1 MIHEQLHAL
10 GNVLGNVKRSKM
22 VDLMNEIRY
31 KKIYRYDNIDEDLK
45 GKSVQWIIEA
55 TNHSKFSSLSPFY
68 VIEGGRLISICYDDI
83 DFTDLA
89 EYLFCRYSVWNKMPE
104 SVQEVLDHGEVFGN
118 YKWEFVNYAVAK
130 SGATEEEVEAYLE
143 SIKFDY
149 RKDWFDLYCDF
160 ISLL

>member
-55 TNHSKFSSLSPFY
+55 LSL
-68 VIEGGRLISICYDDI
+68 IHI
-83 DFTDLA
+83 
-89 EYLFCRYSVWNKMPE
+89 
-104 SVQEVLDHGEVFGN
+104 
-118 YKWEFVNYAVAK
+118 
-130 SGATEEEVEAYLE
+130 
-143 SIKFDY
+143 
-149 RKDWFDLYCDF
+149 
-160 ISLL
+160 